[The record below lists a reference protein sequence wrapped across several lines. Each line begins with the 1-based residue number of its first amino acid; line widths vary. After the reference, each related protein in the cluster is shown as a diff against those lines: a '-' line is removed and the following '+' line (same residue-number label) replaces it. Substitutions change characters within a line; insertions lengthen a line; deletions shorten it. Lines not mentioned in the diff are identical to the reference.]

1 MEGVVIAV
9 SISEHKGTK
18 KSNVDQVHLEEE
30 HGLSGDAHA
39 GPGHRQVSLLALE
52 SIEKMR
58 KKGVDVSPGDFA
70 ENITTQGIDLGGL
83 PLGSQLQI
91 GEEVQL
97 ILTQIGKEC
106 HNRCAIYYQVGECVM
121 PIEGLVARV
130 VRGGLIRPGD
140 PVKVTLPGQGTPAD
154 PPFRERNQE

>member
-9 SISEHKGTK
+9 SISERKGTR
-18 KSNVDQVHLEEE
+18 KSNMDQVELEED

-58 KKGVDVSPGDFA
+58 RKGLDVSPGDFA
-70 ENITTQGIDLGGL
+70 ENITIQGIDLVRL
-83 PLGSQLQI
+83 PLGSQLRI
-91 GEEVQL
+91 GEEVLL

-106 HNRCAIYYQVGECVM
+106 HNRCAIYYQAGECVM
-121 PIEGLVARV
+121 PIEGIFARV
-130 VRGGLIRPGD
+130 ARGGLIRPGD
-140 PVKVTLPGQGTPAD
+140 QVKVTLPGDVPSLS
-154 PPFRERNQE
+154 